1 MAEPA
6 PPARTV
12 EAVAALVL
20 GWFGTR
26 LLLLVQALDPAQYSG
41 AILGDVLL
49 YAARVERMF
58 QGEVPYRD
66 IAIEYPPGSVPFTLL
81 PGIVGGTG
89 AGYRLA
95 FALTML
101 AVDALGLYLAVR
113 LRRTIDPGRWRIPVA
128 YLVGVFLVGPLLL
141 VRFDAVPAV
150 CVLAAAV
157 LAVEGRVQ
165 AAAAALGY
173 GTAAKL
179 FPAVC
184 LPLLVIG
191 VAPALGWGRALKRTL
206 PGFLVA
212 LCLPVVPALL
222 LSFDGTVASVLLY
235 HARRGVQVESLWA
248 NGIALAHVLGGLDAR
263 TVYEF
268 GALHVASG
276 LSSWA
281 RALSTPLTL
290 AAVAAAAALVWRRTG
305 LVGPLRGADWTL
317 AFALGLLA
325 FMLPSKVLSPQYLL
339 WLLPLVATLVADEA
353 TWPAFWAA
361 LAAGPLT
368 QLVFPFRYDRLLR
381 LEAEGVWLLTARN
394 ALLVVVAAVV
404 ARALWRDREPVAAA
418 GPADPE
424 PSMLDAR
431 GVR

>member
-1 MAEPA
+1 MARPT
-6 PPARTV
+6 PPRETV

-26 LLLLVQALDPAQYSG
+26 LLLLVQALDPGRYSG

-66 IAIEYPPGSVPFTLL
+66 VAIEYPPGSVPFTVL
-81 PGIVGGTG
+81 PGILGGTG
-89 AGYRLA
+89 AGYRVS

-113 LRRTIDPGRWRIPVA
+113 LRRTVDPGRWRIPVA

-141 VRFDAVPAV
+141 VRFDIVPAV

-157 LAVEGRVQ
+157 FAVERRAQ
-165 AAAAALGY
+165 ASAAALGF
-173 GTAAKL
+173 GAAAKL
-179 FPAVC
+179 FPAVL
-184 LPLLVIG
+184 LPLLVVG
-191 VAPALGWGRALKRTL
+191 LAPLTGWGRALRRTV

-212 LCLPVVPALL
+212 FCLPVLPALL
-222 LSFDGTVASVLLY
+222 LSFDGTISSVVLY

-248 NGIALAHVLGGLDAR
+248 NGIALAHVLAGLPAQA
-263 TVYEF
+263 VYEF
-268 GALHVASG
+268 GALHLASSLSPLAKA
-276 LSSWA
+276 LSSPA
-281 RALSTPLTL
+281 TL
-290 AAVAAAAALVWRRTG
+290 AAATAAALLVWRRTR
-305 LVGPLRGADWTL
+305 LDGPLDGRDWLL
-317 AFALGLLA
+317 AFTLGVLA

-339 WLLPLVATLVADEA
+339 WLMPLAAALVPWEA

-368 QLVFPFRYDRLLR
+368 QLVFPFHYDRLL
-381 LEAEGVWLLTARN
+381 LLQPQGVWLLTARN
-394 ALLVVVAAVV
+394 ALLVLVAVV
-404 ARALWRDREPVAAA
+404 VVRALWRGGAPAAA
-418 GPADPE
+418 GAAGEQE
-424 PSMLDAR
+424 PVVLDAGGAR
-431 GVR
+431 